1 MARRFAITGA
11 AGSGK
16 STLGRELSRIYRIPH
31 IDLDDLFNRPGW
43 QEAPAAEFRRD
54 VAAAIDA
61 TSGWV
66 IDGRYHHLI
75 EYTVW
80 EQAET
85 LVWLDVPVPI
95 ALARL
100 LRRQASQ
107 ILLRRRRPH
116 GDVETWRRTVRLLW
130 LSVRRTVELRR
141 AVPGI
146 GARPALEHLD
156 VVRLATPDEVSE
168 WLDCQRMR
176 ASTLSAAERTGP

>member
-43 QEAPAAEFRRD
+43 REAPAAEFRRA

-80 EQAET
+80 EQADT
-85 LVWLDVPVPI
+85 LVWLDVPVAI

-100 LRRQASQ
+100 LRRQAAW

-116 GDVETWRRTVRLLW
+116 GDVENWRRTVKLLW
-130 LSVRRTVELRR
+130 LSVRRAVELRHTL
-141 AVPGI
+141 PGI
-146 GARPALEHLD
+146 VARPAFEHLD
-156 VVRLATPDEVSE
+156 VVRLANPKEVSE
-168 WLDCQRMR
+168 WLNSQRMR
-176 ASTLSAAERTGP
+176 APTRPAAETNAP